1 MRHKP
6 HATWRTLNAAIL
18 LTAMAGCI
26 VVPIPVHQTAGTYPA
41 SRSAVADAPPAMLAV
56 GEEARIEVLMELGE
70 PDGRAVDDSWFT
82 YETVVQRG
90 GVRWLAAM
98 VVSAGYSGGSA
109 SASPMGDWDTS
120 RRLVIRFTADGI
132 VSAATV
138 DQRRCTAWG
147 GVSTEGSW
155 AGDCLDARGGD
166 LAAEDEQ
173 RRGDALI
180 AGAGAVA
187 ARYPQYSIQIGEQA
201 NCAYPGVTGGRTEFG
216 HVFIVGE
223 NALVWQNEFTQHWD
237 SLRVADIVEVEPVE
251 MHFLLRW
258 MIPIQRKDG
267 PCLFL
272 VVSTKKDIEQ
282 SESKKVQEQARSVIA
297 ARLANR
303 AP

>member
-1 MRHKP
+1 MP
-6 HATWRTLNAAIL
+6 T
-18 LTAMAGCI
+18 
-26 VVPIPVHQTAGTYPA
+26 
-41 SRSAVADAPPAMLAV
+41 MLAV
-56 GEEARIEVLMELGE
+56 GQEARIEVLMELGE

-90 GVRWLAAM
+90 GVVWLAAI
-98 VVSAGYSGGSA
+98 VVGAGYSGRA
-109 SASPMGDWDTS
+109 AAIPMGDWDTS
-120 RRLVIRFTADGI
+120 RRLVIRFTDDGI

-138 DQRRCTAWG
+138 DQKHCTAWG
-147 GVSTEGSW
+147 GVSTEGSSPS
-155 AGDCLDARGGD
+155 DCLDARGKD
-166 LAAEDEQ
+166 LAAKDEQ

-187 ARYPQYSIQIGEQA
+187 ARYPQYSMKIGEQA
-201 NCAYPGVTGGRTEFG
+201 NCAYPGVTGGRIEFG
-216 HVFIVGE
+216 HAFIVGE
-223 NALVWQNEFTQHWD
+223 NALVWQDEFTQHWD

-251 MHFLLRW
+251 GHFLLRW

-272 VVSTKKDIEQ
+272 MVSTKKDIDQ